1 MTTGELDR
9 AYGKPTYSTP
19 YANGEIRYYDRG
31 NDVITNQSM
40 QAIGMDY
47 YGLIVLVE
55 EGKGPV
61 QWGITLTYEPK

>member
-1 MTTGELDR
+1 MANLDNLASDMARGE
-9 AYGKPTYSTP
+9 
-19 YANGEIRYYDRG
+19 GETLASLA
-31 NDVITNQSM
+31 VAM